1 MSITVDEDIIQVID
15 HIKVDSIRER
25 TINAG
30 TSFENSLISK
40 SFIEFREIAEPA
52 DPGANIG
59 RLYKKTGSNG
69 IFWKTDTGVA
79 EINLIDGYRGILYD
93 AVVDANG
100 SADYTTISAALTAG
114 ANTVFVRDGNY
125 TETVNLVIPNGG
137 YLIGES
143 KNAIITFTGAI
154 TGIVLDGSNS
164 IFNSGTISVAN
175 GSTTVTGALTTFTS
189 LNPVGTN
196 TYILIG
202 NTSYLVA
209 SVTNNTT
216 LILSNAYQGAVIS
229 GSIYKAYKM
238 HTGSHVENL
247 TIIGSNNG
255 VFARS
260 IRQSV
265 VNNVTM
271 RDLLVGMNIIHCD
284 NSSFKDIVVENSSAG
299 FILDSNVSCDLY
311 GCQSMNCTGIG
322 MSITGTS
329 LNILLSNCNASNCG
343 NFGLNV
349 AAPATNCIISESV
362 FNNNNNIG
370 INTEPGS
377 TTCTIIGCI
386 VRGNA
391 SFGIDYDG
399 VNNIIDTCVIDGN
412 GNSGI
417 RAGVD
422 GVVSNCQ
429 LSNNVNYGLELEA
442 DNRCVVSGNN
452 IYSNTSHGIFCDED
466 NNDIT
471 GNIIRNNGGSGIF
484 LTTASG
490 NNITNNHISFNT
502 VNGIT
507 ISTTSLNNN
516 ISGNTFNNNV
526 IGCSVASGCT
536 NTTITGNMSRSN
548 SSHGFSIAANTCM
561 VSSNRAVGN
570 GGTGCTI
577 VAGAVDCTVLSNN
590 FQGNTGANFTD
601 GGTITSL
608 EGVLINSV
616 DARSATTLTLGSST
630 ATAVDISKTGA
641 LTRALGSMN
650 VLQTLRADTAT
661 ELTLNNGILIENVRN
676 RDGYV
681 EFADISAPVNPGASL
696 GRLYKK
702 TGDDGIFWKPDAAG
716 AEVDL
721 TTPTPVFGASS
732 SVATFGTIT
741 TTSATHI
748 LATGMT
754 ITPAAGTYTVTW
766 SASVRS
772 TSTTGEVY
780 IRIYAG
786 GSAVGAEQIYQRG
799 GNASSIAVGLCATF
813 KVTVNGSQAIEGRWR
828 RVNGTGEM
836 LSRNLTI
843 IQSAP

>member
-15 HIKVDSIRER
+15 HIKVDTIRER
-25 TINAG
+25 TTNAG
-30 TSFENSLISK
+30 TSFENSLINK
-40 SFIEFREIAEPA
+40 SFVEFREIAEPA
-52 DPGANIG
+52 DPGSAIG
-59 RLYKKTGSNG
+59 RLYKKAGSNG
-69 IFWKTDTGVA
+69 LFWKTDTGVA
-79 EINLIDGYRGILYD
+79 EINLIEGYRGILYD

-125 TETVNLVIPNGG
+125 TETTNLVIPNGG
-137 YLIGES
+137 YLVGES
-143 KNAIITFTGAI
+143 KNAIITFTGAVA
-154 TGIVLDGSNS
+154 GIVTSTIGSTVL
-164 IFNSGTISVAN
+164 ISGTISATN
-175 GSTTVTGALTTFTS
+175 GSTTITGTSTTFTN

-196 TYILIG
+196 TYIMIG

-216 LILSNAYQGAVIS
+216 LILTNAYRGVNLS
-229 GSIYKAYKM
+229 GIACKAHKM
-238 HTGSHVENL
+238 NSGFHVENL

-255 VFARS
+255 ILAQSARQAIVS
-260 IRQSV
+260 NI
-265 VNNVTM
+265 TIK
-271 RDLLVGMNIIHCD
+271 DLLASVSVLNCD
-284 NSSFKDIVVENSSAG
+284 NSSFRDIIVENSPAG
-299 FILDSNVSCDLY
+299 FVLDGNISCDFY
-311 GCQSMNCTGIG
+311 GCQSINSTGIG
-322 MSITGTS
+322 ISIIGTS
-329 LNILLSNCNASNCG
+329 INIVIDGCNSSNNG
-343 NFGLNV
+343 GVGLNV
-349 AAPATNCIISESV
+349 SAPATNCIIANSI
-362 FNNNNNIG
+362 FNNNNDKG
-370 INTEPGS
+370 INTDPGS
-377 TTCTIIGCI
+377 ITCTIINCV
-386 VRGNA
+386 VRNNA
-391 SFGIDYDG
+391 SWGIDYDG
-399 VNNIIDTCVIDGN
+399 VNNIIDTCVVDSN

-442 DNRCVVSGNN
+442 DFRCVVSGNN
-452 IYSNTSHGIFCDED
+452 IYSNTSHGIYCDED

-484 LTTASG
+484 LTSASG

-502 VNGIT
+502 VNGIAVT
-507 ISTTSLNNN
+507 AVSLNNN
-516 ISGNTFNNNV
+516 ISGNVFNNNV
-526 IGCSVASGCT
+526 IGCSVASGCN
-536 NTTITGNMSRSN
+536 NTTLTGNMSRSN
-548 SSHGFSIAANTCM
+548 TSHGFSIAANTCM
-561 VSSNRAVGN
+561 VSSNRAIGN

-650 VLQTLRADTAT
+650 VLQTFRADTAT

-681 EFADISAPVNPGASL
+681 EFADITAPANPGASL

-702 TGDDGIFWKPDAAG
+702 TGNDGIFWKPDAAG

-721 TTPTPVFGASS
+721 TSAIGNVSS
-732 SVATFGTIT
+732 SVATFSTIT

-754 ITPAAGTYTVTW
+754 ITPVAGTYIVIW

-780 IRIYAG
+780 IQIYAG
-786 GSAVGAEQIYQRG
+786 GSAVGAELIYRRG
-799 GNASSIAVGLCATF
+799 GNASSMAVGLCATF

>member
-1 MSITVDEDIIQVID
+1 MI
-15 HIKVDSIRER
+15 
-25 TINAG
+25 
-30 TSFENSLISK
+30 
-40 SFIEFREIAEPA
+40 
-52 DPGANIG
+52 
-59 RLYKKTGSNG
+59 
-69 IFWKTDTGVA
+69 
-79 EINLIDGYRGILYD
+79 IDGC
-93 AVVDANG
+93 
-100 SADYTTISAALTAG
+100 
-114 ANTVFVRDGNY
+114 
-125 TETVNLVIPNGG
+125 
-137 YLIGES
+137 
-143 KNAIITFTGAI
+143 
-154 TGIVLDGSNS
+154 
-164 IFNSGTISVAN
+164 
-175 GSTTVTGALTTFTS
+175 
-189 LNPVGTN
+189 NP
-196 TYILIG
+196 
-202 NTSYLVA
+202 
-209 SVTNNTT
+209 
-216 LILSNAYQGAVIS
+216 
-229 GSIYKAYKM
+229 
-238 HTGSHVENL
+238 
-247 TIIGSNNG
+247 SNNG
-255 VFARS
+255 RVR
-260 IRQSV
+260 
-265 VNNVTM
+265 
-271 RDLLVGMNIIHCD
+271 L
-284 NSSFKDIVVENSSAG
+284 
-299 FILDSNVSCDLY
+299 NVS
-311 GCQSMNCTGIG
+311 
-322 MSITGTS
+322 
-329 LNILLSNCNASNCG
+329 
-343 NFGLNV
+343 
-349 AAPATNCIISESV
+349 APATNCIIANSI
-362 FNNNNNIG
+362 FNNNNDKG
-370 INTEPGS
+370 INTDPGS
-377 TTCTIIGCI
+377 ITCTIINCV
-386 VRGNA
+386 VRNNA
-391 SFGIDYDG
+391 SWGIDYDG
-399 VNNIIDTCVIDGN
+399 VNNIIDTCVVDSN

-442 DNRCVVSGNN
+442 DFRCVVSGNN
-452 IYSNTSHGIFCDED
+452 IYSNTSHGIYCDED

-484 LTTASG
+484 LTSASG

-502 VNGIT
+502 VNGIAVT
-507 ISTTSLNNN
+507 AVSLNNN
-516 ISGNTFNNNV
+516 ISGNVFNNNV
-526 IGCSVASGCT
+526 IGCSVASGCN
-536 NTTITGNMSRSN
+536 NTTLTGNMSRSN
-548 SSHGFSIAANTCM
+548 TSHGFSIAANTCM
-561 VSSNRAVGN
+561 VSSNRAIGN

-650 VLQTLRADTAT
+650 VLQTFRADTAT

-681 EFADISAPVNPGASL
+681 EFADITAPTNPGASL

-702 TGDDGIFWKPDAAG
+702 TGNDGIFWKPDAAG

-721 TTPTPVFGASS
+721 TSAIGNVSS
-732 SVATFGTIT
+732 SVATFSTIT

-754 ITPAAGTYTVTW
+754 ITPVAGTYIVIW

-786 GSAVGAEQIYQRG
+786 GSAVGAELIYQRG
-799 GNASSIAVGLCATF
+799 GNASSMAVGLCATF
-813 KVTVNGSQAIEGRWR
+813 KVTVDGSQAIEGRWR

>member
-15 HIKVDSIRER
+15 HIKVDTIRER
-25 TINAG
+25 TTNAG

-40 SFIEFREIAEPA
+40 SFVEFREVAEPA
-52 DPGANIG
+52 DPGSTIG

-69 IFWKTDTGVA
+69 LFWKTDTGVA
-79 EINLIDGYRGILYD
+79 EINLIEGYRGILYD
-93 AVVDANG
+93 AVVDTNG

-125 TETVNLVIPNGG
+125 TESVNLVIPDGG
-137 YLIGES
+137 YLVGES
-143 KNAIITFTGAI
+143 KNAVITFTGAI
-154 TGIVLDGSNS
+154 SGIVTNTVGGTLLT
-164 IFNSGTISVAN
+164 SGTITATN
-175 GSTTVTGALTTFTS
+175 GSTTVTGSSTTFTT

-196 TYILIG
+196 TYIMIG
-202 NTSYLVA
+202 NTSYLIS

-216 LILSNAYQGAVIS
+216 LILSNTYRGTTIS
-229 GSIYKAYKM
+229 GIPCKAQKM
-238 HTGSHVENL
+238 NNGFHVENL

-255 VFARS
+255 LLIQS
-260 IRQSV
+260 SRQAV
-265 VNNVTM
+265 VTNIALKN
-271 RDLLVGMNIIHCD
+271 LLVGVSIIHCD
-284 NSSFKDIVVENSSAG
+284 NSSFRDIVVENSPTG
-299 FILDSNVSCDLY
+299 FVFDSNVSCDIY
-311 GCQSMNCTGIG
+311 GCQSMNSTGIG

-329 LNILLSNCNASNCG
+329 LNILIDSCNSSNNG
-343 NFGLNV
+343 GIGLNV
-349 AAPATNCIISESV
+349 AAPATNCIITNSV
-362 FNNNNNIG
+362 FNSNNNIG
-370 INTEPGS
+370 INTDPGS
-377 TTCTIIGCI
+377 ITCTILNCI
-386 VRGNA
+386 IRNNA
-391 SFGIDYDG
+391 SYGIDYDG

-442 DNRCVVSGNN
+442 DYRCVASGNN

-471 GNIIRNNGGSGIF
+471 GNLIRNNGGSGIF

-507 ISTTSLNNN
+507 VSVTSLNNN

-616 DARSATTLTLGSST
+616 DARSATTLGLGTST
-630 ATAVDISKTGA
+630 ATGVDISKTGA

-650 VLQTLRADTAT
+650 VLQTLRADTMT
-661 ELTLNNGILIENVRN
+661 ELTGNNGVLIENVRN
-676 RDGYV
+676 RDGYM
-681 EFADISAPVNPGASL
+681 ELADITAPANPGASL

-716 AEVDL
+716 AEIDL
-721 TTPTPVFGASS
+721 TSAVGNISS
-732 SVATFGTIT
+732 SLATFSTIT

-754 ITPAAGTYTVTW
+754 ITPAAGTYVVTW

-772 TSTTGEVY
+772 TSTTGSVY
-780 IRIYAG
+780 IQIYAG